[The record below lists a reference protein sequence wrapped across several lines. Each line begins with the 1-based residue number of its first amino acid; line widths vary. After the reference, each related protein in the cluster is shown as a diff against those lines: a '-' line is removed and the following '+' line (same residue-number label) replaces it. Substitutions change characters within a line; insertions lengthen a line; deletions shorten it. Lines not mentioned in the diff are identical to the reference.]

1 MQTPEEGAFKLFTE
15 GFAPIIME
23 INLEDPEFTADNYL
37 LAKVIESDRWAFA
50 DQPPMKLGLVDPL
63 DDGYFIITS
72 RFTFDILDTTHGYYW
87 KLDAKAQ
94 RPAGGHW
101 LIQIGQV

>member
-1 MQTPEEGAFKLFTE
+1 MQTPQENAFKLFTE

-50 DQPPMKLGLVDPL
+50 D
-63 DDGYFIITS
+63 
-72 RFTFDILDTTHGYYW
+72 
-87 KLDAKAQ
+87 
-94 RPAGGHW
+94 
-101 LIQIGQV
+101 

>member
-1 MQTPEEGAFKLFTE
+1 MSETASPPPPRIENKQSQFTE
-15 GFAPIIME
+15 
-23 INLEDPEFTADNYL
+23 DNYL